1 VFVSGAFGGNLNFGN
16 GISLT
21 NTATN
26 APFVNAFVAKYNS
39 LGVIQWAEEAGGT
52 NGGDYFDIALDGQT
66 NIYAAGGLIS
76 GAAVSK
82 FSPAGTLQWTYAA
95 NGPPANPVGSIV
107 TKCAVDTA
115 GHCYLAGWYQGGTA
129 AFGTNT
135 LQPQETLN
143 FFLAETVTNPTVQF
157 SASPASSL
165 PPLTVQ
171 FNSTNVDSQGNTIS
185 SWKWNFGDGTTTNT
199 QNPSH
204 TYTNVATFYPSFVAT
219 NISGVSVIGFGPLIT
234 TTNISAANPT
244 IQFTANPT
252 NGLPPLAVQF
262 NSSNVDS
269 LGNAI
274 TSWNWNFGDG
284 TTTNTQNP
292 LHTYTIANIF
302 LPSLTAT
309 NSRGVAVVGN
319 GPQIATLTPTP
330 STCFSYTINNGAI
343 TITGYTCSGGAV
355 NIPSMI
361 NGLPVTVIG
370 AAFENNNNV
379 TSVTIP
385 DSVTS
390 IGDHAFDSC
399 YNLTSVT
406 IGNSV
411 THIGEWAFS
420 VCNLTNV
427 TIPNSVTSIGDGA
440 FNDCPLLTNVTIPN
454 SITSIGGEMFR
465 YCGLTS
471 IMIPQSVTS
480 IGSSAFEY
488 CDSLTSITIPNSVTS
503 IGSSA
508 FADCTGLKAAYFQGN
523 APSADCTVFQGDSV
537 TVYYLPGMT
546 GWGSSFACVP
556 TAAWILQVATTN
568 LPRGTN
574 GVPYSQQLSAIYG
587 QTPYTWTNISGAL
600 PPGLTLAANGVI
612 SGTPMSGGTNNFTV
626 KVTDA
631 LSATAT
637 QALMLTVVGPPIIT
651 IQPTNNSIW
660 VPVGSNVT
668 FSVSVSGT
676 GPFSYQWR
684 LNSNNLPN
692 GIITTVAGGGHGGQ
706 NGLGDGL
713 GDGGAATDAT
723 LWNPFGVAVD
733 VTGNLFI
740 ADQAN
745 YRIRKVGITGII
757 NTVAGNGS
765 YAGTGTG
772 DYSGDGSAATNAEL
786 FFPDGVAVDAAGNL
800 FIADSYNNV
809 IRKVVLPRGSTLVL
823 NDVGFGNAGAYD
835 VVVSGPYGSVT
846 SSVVNVVVTL
856 PVILSSPQITVGKTN
871 FTFQLSGPAGSNY
884 VLQVSTNLLN
894 WDPIS
899 TSAIPVSG
907 SINLTNTMSGYKQSF
922 YQVHLQ

>member
-1 VFVSGAFGGNLNFGN
+1 
-16 GISLT
+16 
-21 NTATN
+21 
-26 APFVNAFVAKYNS
+26 
-39 LGVIQWAEEAGGT
+39 
-52 NGGDYFDIALDGQT
+52 
-66 NIYAAGGLIS
+66 
-76 GAAVSK
+76 
-82 FSPAGTLQWTYAA
+82 
-95 NGPPANPVGSIV
+95 
-107 TKCAVDTA
+107 
-115 GHCYLAGWYQGGTA
+115 
-129 AFGTNT
+129 
-135 LQPQETLN
+135 
-143 FFLAETVTNPTVQF
+143 
-157 SASPASSL
+157 
-165 PPLTVQ
+165 
-171 FNSTNVDSQGNTIS
+171 
-185 SWKWNFGDGTTTNT
+185 
-199 QNPSH
+199 
-204 TYTNVATFYPSFVAT
+204 
-219 NISGVSVIGFGPLIT
+219 
-234 TTNISAANPT
+234 
-244 IQFTANPT
+244 
-252 NGLPPLAVQF
+252 
-262 NSSNVDS
+262 
-269 LGNAI
+269 
-274 TSWNWNFGDG
+274 
-284 TTTNTQNP
+284 
-292 LHTYTIANIF
+292 
-302 LPSLTAT
+302 
-309 NSRGVAVVGN
+309 
-319 GPQIATLTPTP
+319 
-330 STCFSYTINNGAI
+330 
-343 TITGYTCSGGAV
+343 
-355 NIPSMI
+355 
-361 NGLPVTVIG
+361 
-370 AAFENNNNV
+370 
-379 TSVTIP
+379 
-385 DSVTS
+385 
-390 IGDHAFDSC
+390 
-399 YNLTSVT
+399 
-406 IGNSV
+406 
-411 THIGEWAFS
+411 
-420 VCNLTNV
+420 
-427 TIPNSVTSIGDGA
+427 
-440 FNDCPLLTNVTIPN
+440 
-454 SITSIGGEMFR
+454 MFR